1 MGSLVSRISDLQ
13 DKKLYAELNWTG
25 SFEDY
30 LEIVRQTPEVTR
42 TAWQR
47 LYDMIVSHGVSEYTD
62 TKKKVTHY
70 AFFDDPFTQGR
81 DAVFG
86 LDVTL
91 MKLVN
96 IIKSAAYG
104 YGTEKR

>member
-1 MGSLVSRISDLQ
+1 MGSLVGRIADLQ
-13 DKKLYAELNWTG
+13 DRKLYAELNWTG

-30 LEIVRQTPEVTR
+30 PQIIRDTPEVTR
-42 TAWQR
+42 ASWRR
-47 LYDMIVSHGVSEYTD
+47 LYDMIVSHGVSEDTD
-62 TKKKVTHY
+62 TNKKVTHY
-70 AFFDDPFTQGR
+70 TFYDDPFTQGR

-96 IIKSAAYG
+96 VIKSAAYG
-104 YGTEKR
+104 YGS